1 MVYKSI
7 SVVLNSSCCHDFIA
21 AHHEKKSDVLASL
34 KQAFNLQ
41 QESWSSGDFET
52 HFSTVHSEHSRV
64 NRHGEMSYLKSTDN
78 EVRKERWLRN
88 FNNRQVNQ
96 A

>member
-1 MVYKSI
+1 M
-7 SVVLNSSCCHDFIA
+7 
-21 AHHEKKSDVLASL
+21 LASL

-78 EVRKERWLRN
+78 EVRKERWPRN

-96 A
+96 AWMDGQI